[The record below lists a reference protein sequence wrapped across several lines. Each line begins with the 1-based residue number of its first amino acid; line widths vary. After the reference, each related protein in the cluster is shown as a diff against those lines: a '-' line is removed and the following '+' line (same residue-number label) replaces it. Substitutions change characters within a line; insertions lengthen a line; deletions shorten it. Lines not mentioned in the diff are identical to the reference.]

1 MKKSRLSIA
10 MLSMAVLIS
19 GCAVEAGRDRV
30 TNEFGRAS
38 AEVFAA
44 QDAYN
49 LSNQRLKDLGKD
61 FAANT
66 QDTVTFAF
74 DRAGLDANARRA
86 LDGQAAWL
94 RANPEVRMTIIGH
107 TDLVGSNRYN
117 NSLGLRRAR
126 AALRYLSRKGVS
138 RRRLEAVASRGERE
152 PVVQTQQRERRNR
165 RTVTTVA
172 GFARNYVGVGLD
184 GVYAARVY
192 DQFQAGQPTNISTGT
207 AGLN

>member
-1 MKKSRLSIA
+1 MKISRLSIA
-10 MLSMAVLIS
+10 ILSMAALVS
-19 GCAVEAGRDRV
+19 ACGEAGRDRV
-30 TNEFGRAS
+30 TDEFGQATAANFAS
-38 AEVFAA
+38 

-49 LSNQRLKDLGKD
+49 LSNQRLKDLGRD

-117 NSLGLRRAR
+117 QGLGLRRAR
-126 AALRYLSRKGVS
+126 AVLRYLSRNGVS

-152 PVVQTQQRERRNR
+152 PVVQTEQRERRNR

-184 GVYAARVY
+184 GVYSARIY
-192 DQFQAGQPTNISTGT
+192 DRFQAGQFRVRQARSGIN
-207 AGLN
+207 

>member
-1 MKKSRLSIA
+1 MKKSLLSIA
-10 MLSMAVLIS
+10 MLSAAALVS
-19 GCAVEAGRDRV
+19 GCASEAGRDRV
-30 TNEFGRAS
+30 YNQFGPAT
-38 AEVFAA
+38 AANFAA

-117 NSLGLRRAR
+117 QGLGLRRAR
-126 AALRYLSRKGVS
+126 AVLRYLTRKGVS
-138 RRRLEAVASRGERE
+138 RRRLEAVASRGETQ
-152 PVVQTQQRERRNR
+152 PVVQTEQRERRNR

-172 GFARNYVGVGLD
+172 GFARNYVGNGLD

-192 DQFQAGQPTNISTGT
+192 DQYQAGQPTTRSGRGG
-207 AGLN
+207 GLN